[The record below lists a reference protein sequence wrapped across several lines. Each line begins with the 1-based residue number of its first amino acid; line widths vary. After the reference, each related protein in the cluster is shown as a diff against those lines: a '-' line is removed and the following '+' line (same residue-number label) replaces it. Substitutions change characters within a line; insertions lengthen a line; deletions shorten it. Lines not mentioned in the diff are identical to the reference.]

1 MPLSS
6 QQYAFLAHKIYQPL
20 AAETEIESDTHRFTV
35 HYVSPP
41 SSTNYRGAVVEDHA
55 TKQLIVVNKGTD
67 PTDVHDLIADL
78 GMGMMGAPTQWPE
91 AARTMRWALQ
101 HAERN
106 HIPKSHIS
114 ITGHSLGGALAQL
127 QASLPEA
134 AGIRAETFNAYGA
147 EAMAA
152 ALGRTQPLDVASART
167 RVVNHRMFHDPVSRF
182 ARHIGDDKFYMD
194 QSDYPRHKEGS
205 LFPIGEAV
213 STAAAH
219 GIGNFWDKERNQP
232 GAVFANNYFPQ
243 YEMERQRGAHRP
255 LEQLPP
261 GVPLDLSAPWNIL
274 GEQQRAPVSP
284 ATSRPWAPG
293 AATPHGAGHL
303 GDETRALYS
312 ALQERVPDAGPKR
325 LMQFTAACHENGI
338 TAGNL
343 DRVYLNEEAMTIEF
357 HGKSWLAVPTVIDL
371 KKPSP
376 EPEHSVRQI
385 QQVDQQQQAI
395 DQYIAQTA
403 QLGRQ
408 GPTR

>member
-1 MPLSS
+1 MTFSS
-6 QQYAFLAHKIYQPL
+6 DQYAFLSQTIYESL
-20 AAETEIESDTHRFTV
+20 DVGSKLRSDTREFRV
-35 HYVSPP
+35 RYISPP
-41 SSTNYRGAVVEDHA
+41 SSTNYRGMVVQDVV
-55 TKQLIVVNKGTD
+55 TGQLVVVNKGTD
-67 PTDVHDLIADL
+67 PTNVHDLIADL

-91 AARTMRWALQ
+91 AARTMRWALDY
-101 HAERN
+101 AEQN
-106 HIPKSHIS
+106 HIPKGHIS

-147 EAMAA
+147 EAMAT
-152 ALGRTQPLDVASART
+152 ALARTQPLDVASART
-167 RVVNHRMFHDPVSRF
+167 RVVNHRMLHDPVSKF
-182 ARHIGDDKFYMD
+182 AGHIGSDKFYMD

-232 GAVFANNYFPQ
+232 GAVFAHNYMLDLQ
-243 YEMERQRGAHRP
+243 HRP
-255 LEQLPP
+255 LDDLPS

-274 GEQQRAPVSP
+274 GEQQRSPVSP

-293 AATPHGAGHL
+293 ATPHGVGHL

>member
-1 MPLSS
+1 MTFSS
-6 QQYAFLAHKIYQPL
+6 DQYAFLSQTIYEPL
-20 AAETEIESDTHRFTV
+20 DVGSKLRSDTREFRV
-35 HYVSPP
+35 RYISPL
-41 SSTNYRGAVVEDHA
+41 SSTNYRGMVVQDVA
-55 TKQLIVVNKGTD
+55 TGQLVVVNKGTD
-67 PTDVHDLIADL
+67 PTNVHDLIADL

-91 AARTMRWALQ
+91 AARTMRWALDY
-101 HAERN
+101 AEQN
-106 HIPKSHIS
+106 HIPKGHIS

-152 ALGRTQPLDVASART
+152 ALGRTQPLDVDSART
-167 RVVNHRMFHDPVSRF
+167 RVVNHRMFHDPVSKF
-182 ARHIGDDKFYMD
+182 AGHIGSDKFYMD

-219 GIGNFWDKERNQP
+219 GIGNFWDKERNEP
-232 GAVFANNYFPQ
+232 GAVFAHSYMLDLQ
-243 YEMERQRGAHRP
+243 HRP
-255 LEQLPP
+255 LDDLPP

-284 ATSRPWAPG
+284 
-293 AATPHGAGHL
+293 HGVGHL

>member
-1 MPLSS
+1 MTFSS
-6 QQYAFLAHKIYQPL
+6 DQYAFLSQTIYEPL
-20 AAETEIESDTHRFTV
+20 DVGSKLRSDTREFRV
-35 HYVSPP
+35 RYISPL
-41 SSTNYRGAVVEDHA
+41 SSTNYRGMVVQDVA
-55 TKQLIVVNKGTD
+55 TGQLVVVNKGTD
-67 PTDVHDLIADL
+67 PTNVHDLIADL

-91 AARTMRWALQ
+91 AARTMRWALDY
-101 HAERN
+101 AEQN
-106 HIPKSHIS
+106 HIPKGHIS

-152 ALGRTQPLDVASART
+152 ALGRTQPLDVDSART
-167 RVVNHRMFHDPVSRF
+167 RVVNHRMFHDPVSKF
-182 ARHIGDDKFYMD
+182 AGHIGSDKFYMD

-219 GIGNFWDKERNQP
+219 GIGNFWDKERNEP
-232 GAVFANNYFPQ
+232 GAVFAHNYMLDLQ
-243 YEMERQRGAHRP
+243 HRP
-255 LEQLPP
+255 LDDLPP

-274 GEQQRAPVSP
+274 GEQQRAP
-284 ATSRPWAPG
+284 
-293 AATPHGAGHL
+293 ATPHGVGHL

-343 DRVYLNEEAMTIEF
+343 DRVHLNEEAMTIEF